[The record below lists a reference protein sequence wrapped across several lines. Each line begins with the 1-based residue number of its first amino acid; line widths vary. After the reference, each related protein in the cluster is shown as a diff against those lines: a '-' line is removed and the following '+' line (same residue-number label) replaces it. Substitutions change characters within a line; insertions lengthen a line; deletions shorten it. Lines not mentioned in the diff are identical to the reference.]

1 MSNILQRIQDAVSRG
16 EIQNPL
22 VIELC
27 DEIGKTVVELPCVAM
42 VEQSLQDGKMKPASD
57 QKLNGRYAVVYM
69 DNRKWASPLI
79 DICGTPYNRD
89 QAETRKAELSR
100 SESALE
106 GSKRHDGD

>member
-27 DEIGKTVVELPCVAM
+27 DEIEKTVREF
-42 VEQSLQDGKMKPASD
+42 PAD
-57 QKLNGRYAVVYM
+57 
-69 DNRKWASPLI
+69 D
-79 DICGTPYNRD
+79 GTPIYYLYYD
-89 QAETRKAELSR
+89 EWGDGPSKISETIYQHGVTEYELGELGEDWWFTR
-100 SESALE
+100 PEAESALE